1 MSNVQLENGWRSQ
14 AGYVWSVLGS
24 AVGFANILSFSS
36 QAYKNGGGAFL
47 IPYCLALFLLGIPL
61 LILEGIVGQRTQ
73 SPLVTAFNRVW
84 GKTGKTLGWLAVIA
98 CLTIGAFYIVLTG
111 YSLAY
116 TYFSATGT
124 IGEDT
129 QSFFLHQFL
138 HITPS
143 IKDFGSISWWILIPM
158 AATAVAAY
166 FVMARSVR
174 DGIEKVC
181 SFFMP
186 LLALI
191 VAGFAIIA
199 SFLPGG
205 LTGWSYFLTPDFS
218 RLTDPLLWRDVFGQ
232 LFFSLSLGLGI
243 IVGYSR
249 HTGTIA
255 NVPRALLYVALGDF
269 AVSFISGAAIFA
281 TLAHISHVQGIPF
294 ESLAA
299 SDSTFELGFI
309 IFPKILKFLGPVLSQ
324 GVGAV
329 FFFCLFIAGITG
341 LFSIAESIAG
351 NVEVE
356 FGLTRK
362 SAVRASLFAI
372 AGLAL
377 FFCMGNASHLIDSLA
392 PMVLGTNM
400 LIGGL
405 ILIAAFQFGS
415 LEISRDPVWR
425 GRWNLN
431 RFFLRAIAPPILAII
446 LAGNLLEEFSSFD
459 MMKTVRWAWF
469 FGALAA
475 SAALAQF
482 AKRALPVK
490 AEV

>member
-1 MSNVQLENGWRSQ
+1 MSNVQLETGWKSQ
-14 AGYVWSVLGS
+14 AGYIWSVLGS

-47 IPYCLALFLLGIPL
+47 IPYCLALFILGIPL
-61 LILEGIVGQRTQ
+61 LILEGIIGQKTQ
-73 SPLVTAFNRVW
+73 SPFVTAFSRVW
-84 GKTGKTLGWLAVIA
+84 GKTGKTLGWLSVIA

-116 TYFSATGT
+116 TYFAASGA
-124 IGEDT
+124 IADDT
-129 QSFFLHQFL
+129 QGFFLNQFL

-143 IKDFGSISWWILIPM
+143 LKDFGSLSWWVFLPM
-158 AATAVAAY
+158 VATAVAAY
-166 FVMARSVR
+166 FVMARSIR

-191 VAGFAIIA
+191 VALFAVVA
-199 SFLPGG
+199 SLLPGG
-205 LTGWSYFLTPDFS
+205 TDGWVHYLTPDFS
-218 RLTDPLLWRDVFGQ
+218 RLSDPLLWRDVFGQ

-249 HTGTIA
+249 HTGTVA

-294 ESLAA
+294 ESLAS

-324 GVGAV
+324 SVGAI

-356 FGLTRK
+356 FNLTRK
-362 SAVRASLFAI
+362 NAVRISLFAI
-372 AGLAL
+372 SGLAL
-377 FFCMGNASHLIDSLA
+377 FFCMGNASHLIDALA

-431 RFFLRAIAPPILAII
+431 RFFLRVLAPPILAII
-446 LAGNLLEEFSSFD
+446 LAGNLMEEFASFD
-459 MMKTVRWAWF
+459 LMKGVRWVWF
-469 FGALAA
+469 FGAIIA
-475 SAALAQF
+475 SAALAQV
-482 AKRALPVK
+482 AKRSLA
-490 AEV
+490 AERAV

>member
-1 MSNVQLENGWRSQ
+1 MSNVQLETGWRSQ

-47 IPYCLALFLLGIPL
+47 IPYCLALFILGIPL
-61 LILEGIVGQRTQ
+61 LILEGIIGQRTQ
-73 SPLVTAFNRVW
+73 SPLVRAFSRVW
-84 GKTGKTLGWLAVIA
+84 GKTGKTLGWLSVIA

-116 TYFSATGT
+116 TYFAAAGT
-124 IGEDT
+124 ITEDT
-129 QSFFLHQFL
+129 QSFFLNNFL
-138 HITPS
+138 HVTPS
-143 IKDFGSISWWILIPM
+143 LKDFGSLSWWVLLPM
-158 AATAVAAY
+158 GGTAAAAY
-166 FVMARSVR
+166 FVMIRSVR

-181 SFFMP
+181 SLFMP
-186 LLALI
+186 LLAII
-191 VAGFAIIA
+191 VTLFAIVA

-205 LTGWSYFLTPDFS
+205 TAGWVYYLTPDFS
-218 RLTDPLLWRDVFGQ
+218 RLADPLLWRDVFGQ

-249 HTGTIA
+249 HTGSIA

-324 GVGAV
+324 SVGAI

-341 LFSIAESIAG
+341 VFSIAESIAG

-362 SAVRASLFAI
+362 NSVRITLCGI
-372 AGLAL
+372 AGLAF
-377 FFCMGNASHLIDSLA
+377 FFCMGNATHLIDALA

-405 ILIAAFQFGS
+405 ILVAAFQFGS

-431 RFFLRAIAPPILAII
+431 RFFLRIIAPPILAII
-446 LAGNLLEEFSSFD
+446 LAGNLMEEFASFD
-459 MMKTVRWAWF
+459 LMKIVRWVWF
-469 FGALAA
+469 FGAIAV
-475 SAALAQF
+475 SAALARF
-482 AKRALPVK
+482 AKRPL
-490 AEV
+490 AERAV